1 MEDSSKELTLCSVR
15 FSAISQQS
23 DMYLIYSVAG
33 LTDINDFVSQVP
45 APIRRTPTPIMPV
58 RIERRRNVS
67 NLLELLDSRVRPGVT
82 EIEFCSLFVKC
93 DCGYILTKR
102 AFNDHACSR
111 EVVDLTDDIIDLTA
125 V

>member
-1 MEDSSKELTLCSVR
+1 
-15 FSAISQQS
+15 
-23 DMYLIYSVAG
+23 VAG
-33 LTDINDFVSQVP
+33 CTDINDFIPQVP
-45 APIRRTPTPIMPV
+45 APIRRTSTPIKPV
-58 RIERRRNVS
+58 RIEGRRNVS

-82 EIEFCSLFVKC
+82 EIEFRRLFVKC
-93 DCGYILTKR
+93 ECGLILTKR